1 MMGKFI
7 PVVTTKYSTSM
18 PKQELMTNGFKSS
31 YTLKF
36 RKTETNCGSRPAG
49 KRFMSRLVAK

>member
-18 PKQELMTNGFKSS
+18 PKQESKTSGFKSS
-31 YTLKF
+31 YTLKS
-36 RKTETNCGSRPAG
+36 RKTETNCGSRPVG
-49 KRFMSRLVAK
+49 KRIMSRLVAK